1 MKFTASLRQR
11 MYVTG
16 HSVSNLSRMQTAGCM
31 VVRWLRF
38 SLQRCSLSSMVNR
51 ISHLSKLAH
60 ESDKANRTME
70 ADRLHT
76 MFLAMA
82 DVMAVFTKLA
92 DRLHNIMTLER
103 AIGDSVFQ
111 MSVQEFPGNST
122 LKEVLN
128 IPGHGSSSRYSPY
141 GFSLNQELRPRLNH
155 EPVSDP
161 SCKVKM
167 GDVIE
172 LTPRIPDKSLTEYRE
187 EIQRMYDRGHS
198 VQNSSRRQTACSTV
212 FGWGR

>member
-1 MKFTASLRQR
+1 M
-11 MYVTG
+11 MGGGGGGMGGGGVGIDVVEYGEMVTLG
-16 HSVSNLSRMQTAGCM
+16 RS
-31 VVRWLRF
+31 
-38 SLQRCSLSSMVNR
+38 
-51 ISHLSKLAH
+51 
-60 ESDKANRTME
+60 
-70 ADRLHT
+70 
-76 MFLAMA
+76 
-82 DVMAVFTKLA
+82 
-92 DRLHNIMTLER
+92 
-103 AIGDSVFQ
+103 GD

-122 LKEVLN
+122 LKDVLN

-141 GFSLNQELRPRLNH
+141 GFYLNQELRPRLNH

-198 VQNSSRRQTACSTV
+198 VPNSSMRQIVGSTLIDPELSGSFIYNIPSTHQDRYDLSLVLVCNEEPIYTSTAKFGFSFAPLTQSGIWESVTGMRSRITHLSTNTSLIPTCSK
-212 FGWGR
+212 F